1 VLKVSNPTAANVT
14 PGSPELVAKARK
26 IPIRILVENGIV
38 VALIRAVT
46 EAAAIRYYTKKIYE
60 APIADQDHLIQY
72 GAKFPVE
79 DASAEPE

>member
-1 VLKVSNPTAANVT
+1 
-14 PGSPELVAKARK
+14 
-26 IPIRILVENGIV
+26 LVENGIV